1 MEAQVPNSAIPTEP
15 TPPTAEQMNEQYQ
28 NGLTELMENKKLGLL
43 TQDQFDQQHR
53 DLIEKVFGKPKE
65 E

>member
-1 MEAQVPNSAIPTEP
+1 MPSSPT
-15 TPPTAEQMNEQYQ
+15 TNPPAKPLTAEEMNSRYQ
-28 NGLTELMENKKLGLL
+28 DGLTELTEQKKLGLL
-43 TQDQFDQQHR
+43 TQDTFDNLHQ